1 MNKDELI
8 LKELDFFS
16 PNGRINKKFFHYDR
30 EVMLVRQDGEIIL
43 KDASYSHGLALDVI
57 FSSYFK
63 DKVLV
68 DKYKN
73 NCIKM
78 CELLALD
85 GNIVLIIENDTSI
98 VCVPNKVTQKQVKVL
113 LEELDKLNINDNF
126 LFYIWRCIDD
136 KTISDIV
143 KTDNKIIGGYEF
155 NQEKVGVDQF
165 KNYLRGN
172 LIKKRR

>member
-1 MNKDELI
+1 
-8 LKELDFFS
+8 
-16 PNGRINKKFFHYDR
+16 
-30 EVMLVRQDGEIIL
+30 
-43 KDASYSHGLALDVI
+43 
-57 FSSYFK
+57 
-63 DKVLV
+63 
-68 DKYKN
+68 
-73 NCIKM
+73 M